1 MIVYNNKIYKYNI
14 MKLTKSIKTI
24 LYIFLIGI
32 TVNMLLT
39 TVSKLEG
46 FEGRKTLLLLHMEKC
61 PHCVEL
67 MPEWNKFTKMN
78 DTSIQTKSVEMNE
91 DKSLVKKYDVEG
103 FPTILLLNSN
113 GDKIKTY
120 EGPRTAEG
128 LLEFCR
134 QNS

>member
-1 MIVYNNKIYKYNI
+1 
-14 MKLTKSIKTI
+14 
-24 LYIFLIGI
+24 
-32 TVNMLLT
+32 MLLT
-39 TVSKLEG
+39 TVSKIEG
-46 FEGRKTLLLLHMEKC
+46 FEGRKTLLLLHMERC

-67 MPEWNKFTKMN
+67 MPEWKKFTKMN